1 MSMKILITGP
11 GGAIGASLA
20 GALAARHD
28 LRALAREPMRVDART
43 PVEIVRG
50 DALSGEG
57 LAGALEG
64 IEVAYY
70 LIHSM
75 EPAPGA
81 TFVERD
87 RIAAERFARAAQR
100 AGVRRIVYLG
110 GLVPADGH
118 GSPHLASRAEVA
130 RILLAAVPGSVAL
143 RASIVVGARSRS
155 FQAIVRL
162 VERLPI
168 MPLPPWRRYRTQPI
182 DERDAVAY
190 LAAAATAEGIDGEAL
205 DIAGPEVLSYGAMI
219 ERIARLL
226 LLPRPAIALPSG
238 FGGVGSAFAAR
249 ISRTPHELIGPLMA
263 SLDGDLLADDAR
275 ARSTFGVA
283 LHGFDA
289 AVEHALAEWETA
301 EPARRR

>member
-20 GALAARHD
+20 GALAATHD
-28 LRALAREPMRVDART
+28 LRALAREPARVDARA
-43 PVEIVRG
+43 PIEIVRG
-50 DALSGEG
+50 DALSGAG
-57 LAGALEG
+57 LDGALEG

-75 EPAPGA
+75 EPALGA
-81 TFVERD
+81 TFAERD

-100 AGVRRIVYLG
+100 AGVRRVVYLG

-118 GSPHLASRAEVA
+118 RSPHLASRAEVE

-190 LAAAATAEGIDGEAL
+190 LAAAATADGIDGQSL
-205 DIAGPEVLSYGAMI
+205 DVAGPEVLSYGAMI

-226 LLPRPAIALPSG
+226 LLPRAAIGLPSG

-249 ISRTPHELIGPLMA
+249 ISGTPHELLGPLMA

-275 ARSTFGVA
+275 ARSTFGVP